1 MQHADLYEPRV
12 RTLFGSDIWSFV
24 PQPEC
29 AGLECVREEDERL
42 SFRAIL
48 DYLLHRFELLTGIG
62 STPMQQEIAALI
74 ARCLIE
80 HICSDSGGVIEGRGL
95 VALVLRPTMDALDT
109 LSREPPANGLA
120 AIVNARSRDAAG

>member
-1 MQHADLYEPRV
+1 M
-12 RTLFGSDIWSFV
+12 
-24 PQPEC
+24 
-29 AGLECVREEDERL
+29 REEDERL

-48 DYLLHRFELLTGIG
+48 DYLLHRFEWLTGIDT
-62 STPMQQEIAALI
+62 TPMQREIAALI

-80 HICSDSGGVIEGRGL
+80 RTCSNSGCVIEGRGL
-95 VALVLRPTMDALDT
+95 VALVLRRTMDALDK